1 MRLGAAKDNRDE
13 SAAAPPVDSAI
24 AGLEEA
30 EERRGNLLRLIQIR
44 LATRGFGKNL
54 ACLSTNSSR
63 APVAA
68 SSSIEAVSFS
78 STRTAKR
85 FSSLRCAAAIQIVR
99 PLESI
104 KWQMKCVPMSS
115 TIPAH
120 VYCLSHDAV
129 IRIYDAAGNVIPVNV
144 RPPCLTDYSLS

>member
-1 MRLGAAKDNRDE
+1 MNLQQRRLLIRRLQVWRRRKNVAGK
-13 SAAAPPVDSAI
+13 PPPSDSDPFSD
-24 AGLEEA
+24 AGV
-30 EERRGNLLRLIQIR
+30 
-44 LATRGFGKNL
+44 GKNL

-68 SSSIEAVSFS
+68 SSSIKAVSFS

-85 FSSLRCAAAIQIVR
+85 FSSLCCASAIQIVR